1 MAIGIDG
8 IDRSIKNIAELS
20 FRDLDTNIV
29 LNLPKPSSFMI
40 NRNFGQRRV
49 PTVDAKGNI
58 AYSDNYVIS
67 EDPQLQIMYSQWQP
81 ELLGL
86 KIGTKFEEATKSLV
100 ISKSIDVYKTGEDLP
115 LNIGGAGVV
124 IEAFDSDNPFLA
136 SYTVGNLSVDA
147 TGLLSVNTGA
157 KTVNFNE
164 SLLNKRVTFQFRVS
178 ITGVSSTAKKV
189 ANHSVSATLIA
200 TDDELIFLEIPK
212 VSINF
217 ETAQLNPSADQVDLN
232 FFINAVAGR
241 CEPYDL
247 IYSGEYI
254 EC

>member
-20 FRDLDTNIV
+20 FRNLETDLI
-29 LNLPKPSSFMI
+29 LNLPKPSSFML
-40 NRNFGQRRV
+40 NRGYQQKRV
-49 PTVDAKGNI
+49 PTVDAKGNTT
-58 AYSDNYVIS
+58 YSDNYVVG
-67 EDPQLQIMYSQWQP
+67 EDAQLQIMYSQWQP
-81 ELLGL
+81 ELIGL
-86 KIGTKFEEATKSLV
+86 KLGTQFETATKTLNV
-100 ISKSIDVYKTGEDLP
+100 SKAFDVYKTGVALP
-115 LNIGGAGVV
+115 LNIGGAGITVNS
-124 IEAFDSDNPFLA
+124 FDC
-136 SYTVGNLSVDA
+136 SYTDGNLSVDA
-147 TGLLSVNTGA
+147 TSLLTVDTGA
-157 KTVNFNE
+157 KTVTFQ
-164 SLLNKRVTFQFRVS
+164 SGLLNKRVTFQFNVTL
-178 ITGVSSTAKKV
+178 TGVSSTAKKV

-200 TDDELIFLEIPK
+200 TDDEIIFLEIPK

-217 ETAQLNPSADQVDLN
+217 ETAQLNPQADQVDLN

>member
-20 FRDLDTNIV
+20 FRDLDTNLV
-29 LNLPKPSSFMI
+29 LNLPKPASFMI
-40 NRNFGQRRV
+40 NRGFSQKRV
-49 PTVDAKGNI
+49 PTVDAKGNTTF
-58 AYSDNYVIS
+58 ADNYVVG

-81 ELLGL
+81 ELMGL
-86 KIGTKFEEATKSLV
+86 KIGTKFEEATKTLN
-100 ISKSIDVYKTGEDLP
+100 ISKAFDVYVTGVALP
-115 LNIGGAGVV
+115 LNIGGVGVV
-124 IEAFDSDNPFLA
+124 INSYEA

-147 TGLLSVNTGA
+147 TALLTVDTGA
-157 KTVNFNE
+157 KTVTFQAG
-164 SLLNKRVTFQFRVS
+164 LANKRVTFQFNVTL
-178 ITGVSSTAKKV
+178 TGVSSTAKKV
-189 ANHSVSATLIA
+189 SNHSVAATLIA
-200 TDDELIFLEIPK
+200 TDDEIIFLEIPK

-217 ETAQLNPSADQVDLN
+217 ETAQLNPSAEQIDLN

>member
-20 FRDLDTNIV
+20 FRDLDTDLV

-40 NRNFGQRRV
+40 NRGFGQKRV
-49 PTVDAKGNI
+49 PTVDAKGSI
-58 AYSDNYVIS
+58 TYADNYVVS

-81 ELLGL
+81 ELMGL
-86 KIGTKFEEATKSLV
+86 KIGTKFEEATKTLN
-100 ISKSIDVYKTGEDLP
+100 ISKAFDVYVTGVALP
-115 LNIGGAGVV
+115 LNIGGVGIV
-124 IEAFDSDNPFLA
+124 INGFEA

-147 TGLLSVNTGA
+147 TALLTVDTGA
-157 KTVNFNE
+157 KTVTFQAG
-164 SLLNKRVTFQFRVS
+164 LANKRVTFQFNITV
-178 ITGVSSTAKKV
+178 TGVSSTAKKV
-189 ANHSVSATLIA
+189 SNHSVAATLIA
-200 TDDELIFLEIPK
+200 TDDEIIFLEIPK

-217 ETAQLNPSADQVDLN
+217 ETAQLNPSAEQIDLN

>member
-20 FRDLDTNIV
+20 FRDLDTDLV
-29 LNLPKPSSFMI
+29 LNLPKPSSFML
-40 NRNFGQRRV
+40 NRGFGQRRV
-49 PTVDAKGNI
+49 PTVDAKGSQTF
-58 AYSDNYVIS
+58 SDNYIVS
-67 EDPQLQIMYSQWQP
+67 EDPQLQIMYTQWQP
-81 ELLGL
+81 ELIGL
-86 KIGTKFEEATKSLV
+86 KLGTKFEEATKTLN
-100 ISKSIDVYKTGEDLP
+100 ISKAFDVYRTGVALP
-115 LNIGGAGVV
+115 LNIGGVGIV
-124 IEAFDSDNPFLA
+124 INSWDA

-147 TGLLSVNTGA
+147 SSLITVDTNA
-157 KTVNFNE
+157 KTVTFQAG
-164 SLLNKRVTFQFRVS
+164 LANKRVTFQFNITV
-178 ITGVSSTAKKV
+178 TGVSSTAKKV

-200 TDDELIFLEIPK
+200 TDDEIIFLEIPK

-217 ETAQLNPSADQVDLN
+217 ETAQLNPQADQIDLN
-232 FFINAVAGR
+232 FYINAVAGR

>member
-20 FRDLDTNIV
+20 FKDLDTGLI

-40 NRNFGQRRV
+40 NRGFGQKRV

-58 AYSDNYVIS
+58 TYADNYVVS
-67 EDPQLQIMYSQWQP
+67 EDPQLQIMYAQWQP
-81 ELLGL
+81 EIMGL
-86 KIGTKFEEATKSLV
+86 KIGTKFEEATRTLNA
-100 ISKSIDVYKTGEDLP
+100 SKAFDVYRTGVALP
-115 LNIGGAGVV
+115 LNIGGVGVV
-124 IEAFDSDNPFLA
+124 INSFEC
-136 SYTVGNLSVDA
+136 SYTEGNLSVDA
-147 TGLLSVNTGA
+147 TSLVTVDTSA
-157 KTVNFNE
+157 KTVNFN
-164 SLLNKRVTFQFRVS
+164 SALLNKRVTFQFDVTV
-178 ITGVSSTAKKV
+178 TGVASTAKKV
-189 ANHSVSATLIA
+189 ANHSVAATLIA
-200 TDDELIFLEIPK
+200 TDDEIIFLEIPK

-217 ETAQLNPSADQVDLN
+217 ETAQLNPQADQIDLN